1 MPFCRFILLVV
12 DGRVCAKYYPFL
24 ANILLFEIPTVVSLI
39 VSLIGSASFEL
50 SHVVIESD
58 SSLLN

>member
-1 MPFCRFILLVV
+1 MPFCRFILLMV

-24 ANILLFEIPTVVSLI
+24 ANTLLSEILKVVSLI
-39 VSLIGSASFEL
+39 VSLIVSASFEL
-50 SHVVIESD
+50 SHVEIESD

>member
-1 MPFCRFILLVV
+1 MV
-12 DGRVCAKYYPFL
+12 DGRVCAEYYPFL